1 MGELAN
7 WRKQNWVRVGT
18 DGKIKGPCGT
28 SKNKKTQTDAYPWQK
43 LEVYLKDN

>member
-1 MGELAN
+1 MGELAK
-7 WRKQNWVRVGT
+7 WRRQNWVRVGT

-28 SKNKKTQTDAYPWQK
+28 SKDKKNQTDVYRWLK